1 MELNEAMYWAE
12 IDRLAREALEAER
25 TTGQDAEDALVQAID
40 AHRWVIYTYYA
51 LQVLLFSR
59 NCDDDLVTAADL
71 STEWRESGLAGVAS
85 TIAAACLLADARDRL
100 AELRSEQVDA

>member
-1 MELNEAMYWAE
+1 MELNEAKYWAE
-12 IDRLAREALEAER
+12 VDRLAREALAAEHDGR
-25 TTGQDAEDALVQAID
+25 DAEDALMEAVD

>member
-1 MELNEAMYWAE
+1 MNEAMYWNE
-12 IDRLAREALEAER
+12 IDRLARAALETER
-25 TTGQDAEDALVQAID
+25 TTGKDAEDALMEAID
-40 AHRWVIYTYYA
+40 GHRWVIYTYYA
-51 LQVLLFSR
+51 LQVMIYCE

-100 AELRSEQVDA
+100 AQLRSEQVDA

>member
-1 MELNEAMYWAE
+1 MELNEATYWNE
-12 IDRLAREALEAER
+12 VDRLAREALAAEHDGR
-25 TTGQDAEDALVQAID
+25 DAEDALMEAVD
-40 AHRWVIYTYYA
+40 VHRWVIYTYYA

-100 AELRSEQVDA
+100 AQLRSEQVDA

>member
-1 MELNEAMYWAE
+1 MELNEATYWAE
-12 IDRLAREALEAER
+12 IDRLAREALAAEHDGR
-25 TTGQDAEDALVQAID
+25 DAEDALMEAVD